1 MSQAVTLWIPGLL
14 DALRVKEAQAS
25 LKDLKLPAL
34 QTLLAK
40 ADKFAVKPQS
50 FYEQASFL
58 FHQPGCLPI
67 AVTKAS
73 AELDEFNPN
82 HFWLSVDPVQMIPDR
97 DTLVL
102 VPGKALQITE
112 QESKALLQKFNAH
125 FAEDKVEL
133 IWASS
138 QHWYLS
144 IVQPVDI
151 QTTDIEKLAYQS
163 VNAFYPKGNAAQYW
177 RQLLNETQMLFYT
190 HPVNEARREQ
200 GWPEINS
207 VWVWGEGKIEADKL
221 LIRTDASIH
230 SNHAYLQGM
239 ANLTQSHYCAEPES
253 YQAWLNQIAG
263 FSDPGNGEID
273 KHFICLD
280 SVADKLDNLQLDEWL
295 TLLQQLEEN
304 WFAPLLQALKRD
316 EIDSLLLDLGQE
328 YRAHLKPSH
337 LNRFWR
343 FKKPLNSL

>member
-14 DALRVKEAQAS
+14 NALRVKEAQSS
-25 LKDLKLPAL
+25 LKTLKLPGL

-40 ADKFAVKPQS
+40 ADRFAVKPQS

-58 FHQPGCLPI
+58 YHQPSCLPI
-67 AVTKAS
+67 AATKAC
-73 AELDEFNPN
+73 AELDGFDPN

-102 VPGKALQITE
+102 VPGENLQITE
-112 QESKALLQKFNAH
+112 QESKALLQTFNAH

-163 VNAFYPKGNAAQYW
+163 VNEFYPKGNAGQYW

-190 HPVNEARREQ
+190 HPVNDARREK

-207 VWVWGEGKIEADKL
+207 IWVWGEGKIEAEKI
-221 LIRTDASIH
+221 LIRSDASIH
-230 SNHAYLQGM
+230 SNNAYLQGM
-239 ANLTQSHYCAEPES
+239 ATLSQSQYCGEPES
-253 YQAWLNQIAG
+253 HQAWLNQIER
-263 FSDPGNGEID
+263 FSAEQNNEIN
-273 KHFICLD
+273 KHFICLNSISD
-280 SVADKLDNLQLDEWL
+280 NLHNLQLEEWVS
-295 TLLQQLEEN
+295 LLQQLEQN
-304 WFAPLLQALKRD
+304 WFAPLVQALKSGD
-316 EIDSLLLDLGQE
+316 IESLLLDLGQE
-328 YRAHLKPSH
+328 YRVHLKPSH
-337 LNRFWR
+337 LKRFWR
-343 FKKPLNSL
+343 FKKPLSRL